1 MRARDQSS
9 IFSTG
14 RKFRPDYGVLLE
26 LHALILVAGS
36 YVLLIHY
43 RTTSWFGHT
52 HTPSI
57 SHLPPPPSVDVQ
69 QPGITYGLVH
79 LIQSPTDQQLG
90 VIVSIVKTGGCM
102 EGSLHRPGGSLRS
115 LQLGP
120 HLRQVTINSNM
131 SD

>member
-52 HTPSI
+52 HT
-57 SHLPPPPSVDVQ
+57 HTLHHDLLPPSTSQ
-69 QPGITYGLVH
+69 
-79 LIQSPTDQQLG
+79 
-90 VIVSIVKTGGCM
+90 C
-102 EGSLHRPGGSLRS
+102 
-115 LQLGP
+115 
-120 HLRQVTINSNM
+120 
-131 SD
+131 

>member
-9 IFSTG
+9 IFSIG
-14 RKFRPDYGVLLE
+14 RKFHPDYGVLLE
-26 LHALILVAGS
+26 LHALILVASS
-36 YVLLIHY
+36 YVLLIHF

-69 QPGITYGLVH
+69 HPAITYRLPL
-79 LIQSPTDQQLG
+79 LIQSPSDQQLG
-90 VIVSIVKTGGCM
+90 VIVSIVKTAGCM

>member
-1 MRARDQSS
+1 MCAHDQSS

-52 HTPSI
+52 HTPLHLP
-57 SHLPPPPSVDVQ
+57 HLPPPPSIDVQ
-69 QPGITYGLVH
+69 YPAITYCLVL
-79 LIQSPTDQQLG
+79 LIQSPSDQQLG
-90 VIVSIVKTGGCM
+90 VIISIVKTGCCM
-102 EGSLHRPGGSLRS
+102 
-115 LQLGP
+115 
-120 HLRQVTINSNM
+120 
-131 SD
+131 

>member
-1 MRARDQSS
+1 MRVRDQSS

-14 RKFRPDYGVLLE
+14 RKSTLTMGVLWE

-36 YVLLIHY
+36 YAHLIHY
-43 RTTSWFGHT
+43 KTTSWLGHT

-69 QPGITYGLVH
+69 YPAITESLVL
-79 LIQSPTDQQLG
+79 LIQSPSDQQLR
-90 VIVSIVKTGGCM
+90 VIISKVKTAGCM

>member
-1 MRARDQSS
+1 MLLCVHVTRVL
-9 IFSTG
+9 G
-14 RKFRPDYGVLLE
+14 RKFRPEYGVLLE

-79 LIQSPTDQQLG
+79 LIQSPSDQQLG
-90 VIVSIVKTGGCM
+90 VIVSIVKTAGCM
-102 EGSLHRPGGSLRS
+102 
-115 LQLGP
+115 
-120 HLRQVTINSNM
+120 
-131 SD
+131 

>member
-1 MRARDQSS
+1 MCARDQSS

-26 LHALILVAGS
+26 LHTLILVAGS

-52 HTPSI
+52 HTLSI

-69 QPGITYGLVH
+69 HPAITEHLVL
-79 LIQSPTDQQLG
+79 LIHSPSDQQLG
-90 VIVSIVKTGGCM
+90 VIISIVKTGCCM
-102 EGSLHRPGGSLRS
+102 VGSLHRPGGSLRS

-120 HLRQVTINSNM
+120 HLRQMTINSNM

>member
-1 MRARDQSS
+1 MRAHDQSS
-9 IFSTG
+9 IFSSG

-26 LHALILVAGS
+26 LHTIILVAGS

-52 HTPSI
+52 PSI

-69 QPGITYGLVH
+69 QPGVTYGCVH
-79 LIQSPTDQQLG
+79 LIHSPSDQQLG
-90 VIVSIVKTGGCM
+90 VIVSIVKTAGCM

-120 HLRQVTINSNM
+120 HLRQVAINSNM